1 MELKMLVPKQ
11 YLHDRTVLTL
21 LSVSLAVVV
30 LTILDIALRLTQT
43 TGDFISQCRN
53 CQEFIPTFTRGSLLD
68 ILGFVV
74 FALLVFGAALV
85 MSARTYRIHRQL
97 SIIVILLNIIL
108 LLFNLRVMD
117 ALLGQR

>member
-1 MELKMLVPKQ
+1 MLVPKK

-21 LSVSLAVVV
+21 LSASLALVV

-53 CQEFIPTFTRGSLLD
+53 CQEYIPTFTRGNLVD

-74 FALLVFGAALV
+74 FAVLVFCASVL

-97 SIIVILLNIIL
+97 SIIVIVLNIIL